1 MINPGSVGQPRDG
14 DSRASCVVF
23 DTECEKAEFLRLD
36 YDIDAVCAKIK
47 DRMPHAQ
54 KLIDIIRRGY

>member
-14 DSRASCVVF
+14 DPRASCVVF

-47 DRMPHAQ
+47 DRMSYVQ
-54 KLIDIIRRGY
+54 ELIGILRRWY